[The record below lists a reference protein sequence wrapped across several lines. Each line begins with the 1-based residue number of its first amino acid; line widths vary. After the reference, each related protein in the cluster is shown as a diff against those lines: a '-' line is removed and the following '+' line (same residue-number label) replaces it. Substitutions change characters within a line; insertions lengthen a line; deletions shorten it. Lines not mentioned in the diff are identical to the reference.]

1 MEKIFMINAK
11 QLKAISAFVD
21 KTYPERAHVL
31 IDLDNCVLSACSGVE
46 VVIIKNVSG
55 FSGKGKRLV
64 PLDVVRSAIVL
75 LGKTKF
81 VTADDEYFCGIPY
94 VSLSPDLISEYEK
107 VFEGRVLK
115 GCPGLYP
122 SGRMKKLESLISAF
136 RGPHFFSIP
145 ASADKP
151 LVLEIAVNEN
161 EEKPEGAEN
170 WEPPTEMVSAA
181 IAPKEFSLMN
191 TFIEP
196 GASK

>member
-1 MEKIFMINAK
+1 MINAK
-11 QLKAISAFVD
+11 QLKAIAGFVD
-21 KTYPERAHVL
+21 KTWPERAHVF
-31 IDLDNCVLSACSGVE
+31 IDLDNRVLSACSGLE
-46 VVIIKNVSG
+46 VVMIKNVSG

-64 PLDVVRSAIVL
+64 PLDVVLSAIVL
-75 LGKTKF
+75 LGKTRF

-94 VSLSPDLISEYEK
+94 VSLPPELISEHEK
-107 VFEGRVLK
+107 VFEDKVLK

-170 WEPPTEMVSAA
+170 WEPPTETVKVAIMPSA
-181 IAPKEFSLMN
+181 FSTMN
-191 TFIEP
+191 TFVEP

>member
-1 MEKIFMINAK
+1 M
-11 QLKAISAFVD
+11 
-21 KTYPERAHVL
+21 
-31 IDLDNCVLSACSGVE
+31 VLSA
-46 VVIIKNVSG
+46 I
-55 FSGKGKRLV
+55 V
-64 PLDVVRSAIVL
+64 P
-75 LGKTKF
+75 LGKTRF

-94 VSLSPDLISEYEK
+94 VSLPPELISEHEK
-107 VFEGRVLK
+107 VFEDKVLK

-170 WEPPTEMVSAA
+170 WEPPTETVKAA
-181 IAPKEFSLMN
+181 IMPSAFSTMN
-191 TFIEP
+191 TFVEP